1 MMGTS
6 STTDLDHNSS
16 KKSGSNLN
24 EFVEVQVKDAE
35 GEEEEKEEEEEEEED
50 DDETVG
56 LVVQKEGETRKQGR
70 KAESWKQTAENRFVK
85 EGEAGDDVEE
95 EREDY
100 LGEGQG
106 EESRKQGK
114 EEGRRK
120 QGKDRKSRLQKAKS
134 KIWAPIGW
142 IENLAKEVD
151 SSFVFGV
158 MVTYGVSQGFGGA
171 LYRISGNYFWKD
183 TQLVQPSTAQMYS
196 SIISSVWDWKP
207 VWGLLTDLVPIS
219 GYHRRPYFLFSGVI
233 IMCICMYVFVHCQIF
248 LYVCS

>member
-1 MMGTS
+1 M
-6 STTDLDHNSS
+6 

-24 EFVEVQVKDAE
+24 EFVEVQVKDPV
-35 GEEEEKEEEEEEEED
+35 EED
-50 DDETVG
+50 DDDDGNDETVG
-56 LVVQKEGETRKQGR
+56 LVVKKEGETGKQGR
-70 KAESWKQTAENRFVK
+70 KAGSRKQTDESRFVN
-85 EGEAGDDVEE
+85 EEEDGDDAEE
-95 EREDY
+95 EREDS
-100 LGEGQG
+100 LGEGEG

-114 EEGRRK
+114 AEGRRK
-120 QGKDRKSRLQKAKS
+120 QGKDRKSRMQKAKS

-219 GYHRRPYFLFSGVI
+219 GYHRRPYFLFSGVV
-233 IMCICMYVFVHCQIF
+233 IMCICMYVCICASTKKILCV
-248 LYVCS
+248 